1 MLRNGRR
8 WSQQH
13 KSVSRLTHRDWITLR
28 LLFYIL
34 STDVSSVT
42 VKDIL
47 WSQDYLINQYGRDTL
62 LKAFELIRKDQIA
75 IGAYDNPASFA
86 MRNLQSNLR
95 QINDPEIT
103 IEERVNMIM
112 KGLK

>member
-47 WSQDYLINQYGRDTL
+47 WSQDYLINQYGRDTV
-62 LKAFELIRKDQIA
+62 LKAFDLIRRDQMA
-75 IGAYDNPASFA
+75 IGAYDNPASKA
-86 MRNLQSNLR
+86 MRDLQSNIRMTMKKLVWE
-95 QINDPEIT
+95 D
-103 IEERVNMIM
+103 EE
-112 KGLK
+112 

>member
-8 WSQQH
+8 WSQKH

-47 WSQDYLINQYGRDTL
+47 WSQDYLINQYGRDTV
-62 LKAFELIRKDQIA
+62 LKAFDLIRRDQMA
-75 IGAYDNPASFA
+75 IGAYDNPASKA
-86 MRNLQSNLR
+86 MRDLQSNIRMTMKKLVWE
-95 QINDPEIT
+95 D
-103 IEERVNMIM
+103 EE
-112 KGLK
+112 